1 MKKNHHLA
9 WIWKVW
15 RERKGLIALLFVL
28 TLTSSAVA
36 VAYPYLSKV
45 LIDMLQ
51 RLLEHPESASA
62 SSAEIRRLAM
72 LVVAVGVGGYVASL
86 FPGVRGAVNC
96 VFEYLL
102 RKKYFGKV
110 MEKDYRFFSAFRTGD
125 LTTRLTDDLSD
136 YPKLSWF
143 LCSGIFRAVE
153 SLSKVLFCLIA
164 MLLLNWKL
172 TLLSLIPIPVMIA
185 VYAVAQDRIYDTY
198 QHNQEAI
205 SEINN
210 QLEMS
215 FAGVRII
222 KSYNSERKYERFF
235 SDALARRFGTEM
247 AVAKLETLIQLIYQ
261 YIDYFAQIG
270 IIFVGGYMA
279 VKGQITIGTFY
290 AFYNYLGMLI
300 YPILDIPNLFVSGK
314 RAFVNMDRLDELDDF
329 PGPIGPA
336 GPIGAAGP
344 TGAAGHS
351 SAAKVE
357 PISEIDG
364 LEVRDLGMRYEGREK
379 DAVSGLSFKLERGER
394 LAVVGPVGSGKTTLV
409 KAIAGLMAPQEGEVL
424 VNGRPLALID
434 PGAFADLLGYVPQ
447 DPLLFAGTIRENV
460 AFGGRGEGKAITE
473 AELVAALATAQIG
486 DEVGSFSQGVDT
498 LLGQRGVAVSGG
510 QKQRIAIARALARHP
525 ELLLLDDITAS
536 LDAANEERLWRGL
549 EKEARKIT
557 CIVVSHR
564 LSTLN
569 YTDKVL
575 FLDGGRNLAF
585 GRHEELLATSGA
597 YRAFISEH
605 FAGGEAS

>member
-1 MKKNHHLA
+1 
-9 WIWKVW
+9 
-15 RERKGLIALLFVL
+15 
-28 TLTSSAVA
+28 
-36 VAYPYLSKV
+36 
-45 LIDMLQ
+45 
-51 RLLEHPESASA
+51 
-62 SSAEIRRLAM
+62 
-72 LVVAVGVGGYVASL
+72 
-86 FPGVRGAVNC
+86 
-96 VFEYLL
+96 
-102 RKKYFGKV
+102 
-110 MEKDYRFFSAFRTGD
+110 
-125 LTTRLTDDLSD
+125 
-136 YPKLSWF
+136 
-143 LCSGIFRAVE
+143 
-153 SLSKVLFCLIA
+153 
-164 MLLLNWKL
+164 
-172 TLLSLIPIPVMIA
+172 MIA

-329 PGPIGPA
+329 PGPARAEAPESVG
-336 GPIGAAGP
+336 
-344 TGAAGHS
+344 
-351 SAAKVE
+351 
-357 PISEIDG
+357 EIDE
-364 LEVRDLGMRYEGREK
+364 LEVRNLGMRYEGREK

-409 KAIAGLMAPQEGEVL
+409 KAVAGLMAPQEGEVL

-434 PGAFADLLGYVPQ
+434 PRAFAKLLGYVPQ

-460 AFGGRGEGKAITE
+460 AFGGRGEGTAISETE
-473 AELVAALATAQIG
+473 LEAALATAQIG
-486 DEVGSFSQGVDT
+486 DEVRSFSQGVNT

-549 EKEARKIT
+549 EKEAHKIT

-585 GRHEELLATSGA
+585 GRHEELLETSGA

-605 FAGGEAS
+605 FAEGGVS